1 MSDTEKD
8 IVHLMRLVLEGRLEE
23 AQLLMAKVVQ
33 SLQKRRP
40 DLSKEIKRIAMAL
53 SNKPIERSAVPVPL
67 PVDSDSRLEL
77 IKKESVDSLETLP
90 VWTSNIAEALDAVIE
105 ERERIVDLARAGLS
119 PIRSLLLVGPPG
131 VGKTLSARWLAQKL
145 KLPLL
150 TLDLAA
156 VMSSY
161 LGKTG
166 ANIRVV
172 LEYAKRNPSIL
183 LLDEFDAIAKR
194 RDDAAEVGELKRLVT
209 VLLQSVDEWPTDRL
223 LLAATNH
230 PELLDPAVWRRF
242 DRVIEFPLPT
252 FDERYE
258 FIDQLFDGIAKPDK
272 ELLNILSA
280 VFEGTSFAELEK
292 QIKHL
297 KKSALLSGKNVS
309 VLASSLLTNELKTLD
324 KQKKIAVAKH
334 LDRLGLTQRKIREI
348 TGHSRDTLRDHG
360 IGTKSRPSEPQV

>member
-8 IVHLMRLVLEGRLEE
+8 IVHLMRLVLEDRSEE
-23 AQLLMAKVVQ
+23 AQLLMAKVAQ

-40 DLSKEIKRIAMAL
+40 DLAKELKKIITTL
-53 SNKPIERSAVPVPL
+53 TNKPIERSAVPVPL

-77 IKKESVDSLETLP
+77 IKKESIDSLETLP
-90 VWTSNIAEALDAVIE
+90 VWTSKIAEALSAVVE

-166 ANIRVV
+166 NNIRVV
-172 LEYAKRNPSIL
+172 LDYAKRNPSIL

-209 VLLQSVDEWPTDRL
+209 VILQSVDEWPTDRL

-242 DRVIEFPLPT
+242 DRVVEFPLPT
-252 FDERYE
+252 FEERFS
-258 FIDQLFDGIAKPDK
+258 FIDQLFEGLEKPNS

-280 VFEGTSFAELEK
+280 IFEGTSFAEIEK

-297 KKSALLSGKNVS
+297 KKSALLSGRS
-309 VLASSLLTNELKTLD
+309 TDELAANLLSNELKSLD
-324 KQKKIAVAKH
+324 KQKKIEIAKL
-334 LDRLGLTQRKIREI
+334 LDRLGFTQRKIHEI

-360 IGTKSRPSEPQV
+360 IATKNRPSERQV

>member
-1 MSDTEKD
+1 MSDNEKD
-8 IVHLMRLVLEGRLEE
+8 IVHLMRLVLEDRLEE
-23 AQLLMAKVVQ
+23 AHLLMAKVTQ
-33 SLQKRRP
+33 SLIKKRP
-40 DLSKEIKRIAMAL
+40 DLSRELKRLTSTL
-53 SNKPIERSAVPVPL
+53 SNKPIQRSAIPVPL

-77 IKKESVDSLETLP
+77 VKKEVVNSLESLP
-90 VWTSNIAEALDAVIE
+90 VWTPEIAEALNAVVE
-105 ERERIVDLARAGLS
+105 ERERVVDLARAGLS

-145 KLPLL
+145 RLPLL

-166 ANIRVV
+166 NNIRVV
-172 LEYAKRNPSIL
+172 LDYAKRNPSIL

-209 VLLQSVDEWPTDRL
+209 VILQSVDEWPTERL

-242 DRVIEFPLPT
+242 DRVIVFPLPT
-252 FDERYE
+252 LEERRS
-258 FIDQLFDGIAKPDK
+258 FIEQLFDGVAILNE
-272 ELLNILSA
+272 ELLSVLSA
-280 VFEGTSFAELEK
+280 VYEGTSFAELEK

-297 KKSALLSGKNVS
+297 KKSALLSGKNIGALVANL
-309 VLASSLLTNELKTLD
+309 LASEIKSFD
-324 KQKKIAVAKH
+324 KQKKMEIAKQ
-334 LDRLGLTQRKIREI
+334 LDRLGLTQRKIHEI

-360 IGTKSRPSEPQV
+360 IATKNQPSERQA